1 MAQKV
6 QDFITNNKSIDPE
19 TAQNLDRL
27 AKQAHQLDQAG
38 RQRLTNMLQQVESTL
53 QQELEQAS
61 NTSLK
66 QTDIQ
71 QNQTKT
77 TNAASESITAKQ
89 TLPSESITKA
99 LKVLQTQ
106 PNLEEA
112 LAQVRKELTSNPN
125 IDLKTVNRAENS
137 LNSAQQ
143 LLDKG
148 REMAARQQLTNE
160 LKSVGQ
166 ELIKTEPK
174 VATESKTVQ
183 NAMQYDLNEQLQALG
198 LQSKDILVTK
208 VTQQLAQATHDFREI
223 KREITRNLDQAE
235 RIINNFKQ
243 HAYPHAKQVLE
254 EVISKLDKTIL
265 KSDMMLFTDMKT
277 EKQLLQASTQL
288 AEAKKLLS
296 QGNHAEAS
304 KIVRDV
310 KNMMDSINFKP
321 SDQKIV
327 HYVKGENEALQHRS
341 PTGQLLTKMSDTT
354 YQGSEPS
361 PRAMYD
367 MVRSLGLNHE
377 SDVANSLVFHKNDGA
392 SQQELQQQNLKSILM
407 KLTQGEEV
415 NQKLAQQAEQALTN
429 ITGQQLLSKSDGNG
443 TLQSMFFNLPLMLG
457 EKPEN
462 LQVFINSKNEGE
474 QVQWENCNLY
484 FLLETRKLGEVGIL
498 LNSTDRNLSITI
510 KNDLPGFKE
519 KMEPIARMTK
529 EKLQEVGYNVSSINF
544 AKMNPVHKQ
553 NMSHEEVKNEING
566 VRQTRQNFYEKGLNF
581 TI

>member
-1 MAQKV
+1 MKL
-6 QDFITNNKSIDPE
+6 FNI
-19 TAQNLDRL
+19 
-27 AKQAHQLDQAG
+27 AH
-38 RQRLTNMLQQVESTL
+38 
-53 QQELEQAS
+53 
-61 NTSLK
+61 
-66 QTDIQ
+66 
-71 QNQTKT
+71 
-77 TNAASESITAKQ
+77 
-89 TLPSESITKA
+89 
-99 LKVLQTQ
+99 
-106 PNLEEA
+106 
-112 LAQVRKELTSNPN
+112 
-125 IDLKTVNRAENS
+125 
-137 LNSAQQ
+137 
-143 LLDKG
+143 
-148 REMAARQQLTNE
+148 
-160 LKSVGQ
+160 
-166 ELIKTEPK
+166 
-174 VATESKTVQ
+174 
-183 NAMQYDLNEQLQALG
+183 
-198 LQSKDILVTK
+198 
-208 VTQQLAQATHDFREI
+208 H
-223 KREITRNLDQAE
+223 
-235 RIINNFKQ
+235 
-243 HAYPHAKQVLE
+243 
-254 EVISKLDKTIL
+254 
-265 KSDMMLFTDMKT
+265 
-277 EKQLLQASTQL
+277 
-288 AEAKKLLS
+288 
-296 QGNHAEAS
+296 
-304 KIVRDV
+304 
-310 KNMMDSINFKP
+310 
-321 SDQKIV
+321 
-327 HYVKGENEALQHRS
+327 
-341 PTGQLLTKMSDTT
+341 TGQLLTKMSDAT

-519 KMEPIARMTK
+519 KMEPIAQMTK

-553 NMSHEEVKNEING
+553 NNSHEEVKNELNG